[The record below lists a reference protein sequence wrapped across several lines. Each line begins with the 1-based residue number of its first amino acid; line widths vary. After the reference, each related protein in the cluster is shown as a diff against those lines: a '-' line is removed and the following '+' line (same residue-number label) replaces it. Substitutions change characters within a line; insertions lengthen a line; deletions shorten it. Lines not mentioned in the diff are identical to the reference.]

1 MSQVILFDLDGTLT
15 ESGEGIT
22 KCVQYA
28 LEKMDIV
35 ENDLKKLESFIG
47 PPLKDS
53 FMKYG
58 GFTEEQAVQAVA
70 YYRERYETEGMFENR
85 LYPKVA
91 DLLELLQIN
100 DKIMGVAS
108 SKPEQYVKQ
117 ILEHFGIASYFKV
130 VVGSEMNGAKVTKTE
145 VIEEALARLQMQT
158 ERDKVVMVGDRA
170 EDVQGALTC
179 GIQCVGVLY
188 GYGSEEELKQAGA
201 VYLAEDVE
209 DLAVLASPSDEET
222 TEHVE
227 SIRQND
233 LKETD
238 VVNTVEIEETEQSD
252 DSEITED
259 TPSCEGEPT
268 EVLQEETDTEENVG
282 VPSEENQEVSVSDE
296 REDVESE
303 EQVDEEENVQIH
315 ENVQNQEKSESETGV
330 TEKEPVQQA
339 VTVSKRIVFD
349 DDDDDFLE
357 PALPR
362 VKKSK
367 VVKMHP
373 IHHVWRWIYPMAL
386 YLIVSVAVTLCAGI
400 YFAICLLLGEEA
412 YNTQMFEQLIL
423 DSSLLQTMISGL
435 LMALISWLLY
445 RRDQKNRELGI
456 LGNGKEQKWCPMML
470 WLSVLLISIAG
481 CQLMN
486 DVIEIAGLHELFPT
500 YSNVAD
506 QTIYNQSSWVILLT
520 VCVAA
525 PLSEELIF
533 RGLLFH
539 RMKDWMKPWL
549 AVILSAVLFGAYH
562 GNMVQFS
569 YAFVMGMVFAIVYH
583 RTGTLWTA
591 IVAHVIANMWSV
603 LGYGHVN
610 EYAQTIEYGSWIVI
624 GVSAVLFLIPLFWL
638 SICKR
643 K

>member
-15 ESGEGIT
+15 QSGEGIT

-28 LEKMDIV
+28 LGEMGIV
-35 ENDLKKLESFIG
+35 ENDLKKLECFVG

-58 GFTEEQAVQAVA
+58 GFTDEQAVQAIA
-70 YYRERYETEGMFENR
+70 YYRERYETEGMFENC

-108 SKPEQYVKQ
+108 SKPEKYVRQ
-117 ILEHFGIASYFKV
+117 ILEHFQIASYFKV
-130 VVGSEMNGAKVTKTE
+130 IAGSEMNGEKVTKTE
-145 VIEEALARLQMQT
+145 VIEDALARLQMQT

-170 EDVQGALTC
+170 EDVQGALNC

-209 DLAVLASPSDEET
+209 DLAVLASPNDEET

-233 LKETD
+233 LKEVD
-238 VVNTVEIEETEQSD
+238 VVSEAEPEVPEGTPSFGEGATKSEREGESMVSEETVETPQEDIQEDRVVPEEIKEETK
-252 DSEITED
+252 
-259 TPSCEGEPT
+259 
-268 EVLQEETDTEENVG
+268 EN
-282 VPSEENQEVSVSDE
+282 
-296 REDVESE
+296 VESE
-303 EQVDEEENVQIH
+303 SENLEEPSV
-315 ENVQNQEKSESETGV
+315 KAAPTTV
-330 TEKEPVQQA
+330 TRA
-339 VTVSKRIVFD
+339 VFED

-357 PALPR
+357 PARPR

-367 VVKMHP
+367 VIKMHP
-373 IHHVWRWIYPMAL
+373 VHHVWRWIYPMAL
-386 YLIVSVAVTLCAGI
+386 YLIVSVAVSLCAGI
-400 YFAICLLLGEEA
+400 YFAIKLLLGNEA
-412 YNTQMFEQLIL
+412 YDTQMLTDMIL
-423 DSSLLQTMISGL
+423 NSSLLQTMIAGI
-435 LMALISWLLY
+435 LMAFISWILY
-445 RRDQKNRELGI
+445 RADQKKREQGI
-456 LGNGKEQKWCPMML
+456 LGNGKEPRWCSAIVWFL
-470 WLSVLLISIAG
+470 VLILSIAG

-486 DVIEIAGLHELFPT
+486 DVIEISGLHELFPT
-500 YSNVAD
+500 YTNVAD
-506 QTIYNQSSWVILLT
+506 QAIYSQSTWLILLT
-520 VCVAA
+520 VGVVA
-525 PLSEELIF
+525 PVSEELIF

-562 GNMVQFS
+562 GNMVQFI
-569 YAFVMGMVFAIVYH
+569 YAFVMGIFFAVIYH
-583 RTGTLWTA
+583 RTGTLWTT
-591 IVAHVIANMWSV
+591 IVAHMTANLWSV
-603 LGYGHVN
+603 LGYGLVN
-610 EYAQTIEYGSWIVI
+610 EFAQTLEYGTGIVI
-624 GVSAVLFLIPLFWL
+624 GVSAVLCVI
-638 SICKR
+638 SSVGIAIGKR